1 MSQSSNPTP
10 SSAPPPEYE
19 PRCHNDY
26 TIGWICALSK
36 ELTAARVMGLVT
48 VDEDTRI
55 VRLIHYTAHE
65 YLDRQEWTRE
75 AHTGLAEICISYLS
89 IEMNK
94 TDPFQAADPDSD
106 EYTDGDLNM
115 VPVLGFEVQKCP
127 KRATSEIILAFLRRK
142 DIMKIYS
149 NDIWKFNAEYFQLRG
164 AAGIHLVG
172 NFALWEYINQLL
184 AGGADIEAADSNN
197 KTPLMMAAKNGH
209 LIAVECLLHNGA
221 NPETRDKDIRQ
232 HYALLSW
239 GPSWTL
245 NRRSN
250 GSGETPLIAA
260 ARKGFIKIVEIL
272 VRERADLDGKEYSLQ
287 WTAFSCAIVGGHAA
301 VVEFLVSKGAD
312 LETKDKYGQTPL
324 MLAAEWEREQIV
336 DILLRRGADR
346 DPTAKD
352 SQSMGLPLYA
362 AMGGHLELVERLLH
376 QGVNVGTQ
384 DYLGLEP
391 PRP

>member
-36 ELTAARVMGLVT
+36 ELRAARVMGLVT

-94 TDPFQAADPDSD
+94 TDPLQAADPDSD

-115 VPVLGFEVQKCP
+115 VPW
-127 KRATSEIILAFLRRK
+127 SISFLR
-142 DIMKIYS
+142 
-149 NDIWKFNAEYFQLRG
+149 NAELRPPRQQMFSTPKYFQLRG

-221 NPETRDKDIRQ
+221 NPETRDKEIRQ